1 MKWKCLKC
9 DGELHPILKDGHSY
23 VQCDKCGR
31 LFTRHD
37 LKNHT
42 PGPQPQTSQPVK
54 AAPNRDDGDR
64 PHTMGIP
71 TAVIGW
77 ILCTLFIICGLGTGG
92 IAPAA
97 FIIAAVLV
105 SPVFRNRVHISGKVW
120 IPLVI
125 VLFVAGF
132 TAAPQ
137 PDTGSK
143 QIAEK
148 QNAPTPAPKQI
159 KASAKK
165 QEKEDTAEQQAAAEK
180 EKAERAAQEQA
191 EREEQERIAQE
202 QAAAQA
208 EQERIAQEQAAAQ
221 QAEQERI
228 AQEQAAAQA
237 EQERIA
243 QEQAAAQAEQER
255 IAQEQAAAQ
264 AEQQRLEQE
273 RIAQEQAAAQ
283 QAEQER
289 IAQEQA
295 AAAQIAQTSN
305 VWLSA
310 TGQKYHSI
318 PNCGRMDPANARQVS
333 LTDAQRL
340 GIEPCKNCH

>member
-1 MKWKCLKC
+1 MKCLKC
-9 DGELHPILKDGHSY
+9 DGELHPVIKDGQSY
-23 VQCDKCGR
+23 AQCDKCGR

-37 LKNHT
+37 LKYHT
-42 PGPQPQTSQPVK
+42 PTPQPQKPQP
-54 AAPNRDDGDR
+54 AEPEPDDDDGYY
-64 PHTMGIP
+64 TMGLP
-71 TAVIGW
+71 TTIVGW
-77 ILCTLFIICGLGTGG
+77 ILCALLLLFGVASGSAIPLI
-92 IAPAA
+92 A
-97 FIIAAVLV
+97 FIAAAVLV
-105 SPVFRNRVHISGKVW
+105 SPAFRNRVYLAGKVW
-120 IPLVI
+120 IPLVV
-125 VLFVAGF
+125 VLAIAGLM
-132 TAAPQ
+132 TAPSS
-137 PDTGSK
+137 DTGPKKVTQK
-143 QIAEK
+143 QE
-148 QNAPTPAPKQI
+148 APTPAPKQ
-159 KASAKK
+159 AKVSTK
-165 QEKEDTAEQQAAAEK
+165 DQDKEDAEEQQAAK
-180 EKAERAAQEQA
+180 EREEAERAAQEQA

-202 QAAAQA
+202 
-208 EQERIAQEQAAAQ
+208 

-295 AAAQIAQTSN
+295 AAQQAEQQRIAQEQAAAQAAQTSY

-310 TGQKYHSI
+310 TGSKYHSI
-318 PNCGRMDPANARQVS
+318 PNCGRMNPANARQVT
-333 LTDAQRL
+333 LAEAQQL